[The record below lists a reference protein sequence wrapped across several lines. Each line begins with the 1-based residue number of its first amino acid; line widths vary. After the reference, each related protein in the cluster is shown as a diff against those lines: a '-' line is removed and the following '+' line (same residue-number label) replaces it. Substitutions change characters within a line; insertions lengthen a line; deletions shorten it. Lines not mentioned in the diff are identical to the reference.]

1 MDDEVSADE
10 ENAAPGSR
18 DEVGAGESGAPER
31 LSRDIDPA
39 VLELD
44 AVFDVLAHPRRRYL
58 LYALATDGEWT
69 LRELATK
76 LAAWEEDVD
85 EAEVT
90 DHVRDRVYVSLYHS
104 HVPKLVDEGMVRFD
118 EDGERL
124 SPAEHAEQVQAALAG
139 AGGSLDDRR
148 ERHAERE
155 YVEGDDRE

>member
-1 MDDEVSADE
+1 MSDDEVSAGGDE
-10 ENAAPGSR
+10 TASQPPPR
-18 DEVGAGESGAPER
+18 
-31 LSRDIDPA
+31 IDPA

-44 AVFDVLAHPRRRYL
+44 HVFDVLAHPRRRYL

-85 EAEVT
+85 EAAVS

-118 EDGERL
+118 EESERL
-124 SPAEHAEQVQAALAG
+124 SPAEHAGQVQAVLAG
-139 AGGSLDDRR
+139 AGGSADSRQEQHAGRGYQTEDDG
-148 ERHAERE
+148 E
-155 YVEGDDRE
+155 